1 MTQFRHTDIVH
12 STAEPPHFDL
22 TLDALDGAIDLLT
35 ELESSPQPRGRRG
48 RIDLA
53 SLAYE
58 CAPGARIVMEPGAG
72 TEVFGDEGELRRMVH
87 VLVRQSPGAADDAN
101 PPEVHIRRQDDYV
114 KITVPLGPDRSATT
128 ELERRW
134 LSRMALQLG
143 GQLELEGG
151 VESVLLPANGA
162 AEQREVQQL
171 RQELAEAEQL
181 GAAYARELAQVIS
194 HGMEPKE
201 RPTSR
206 DEQTAHARFDL
217 LVSTVTALV
226 RELKATVE
234 GLRAEVESSGA
245 HVDGSPLATAIG
257 RRVAAIG
264 ELYCEL
270 GRLAECPRDEPAEV
284 VDLGAMLAQIVD
296 RADSCAERH
305 AVRLTVT
312 PGLPVM
318 VQTGRL
324 ALGLLLRSLV
334 RHAVL
339 ATPRDGEVRLS
350 VEAAGD
356 GARVVIADGGP
367 TVPESACADLV
378 CHRVDPTAFGRPPGI
393 ALLVAH
399 TLAAHLG
406 GRLGLRRGTLGAN
419 EVELVL
425 PGLGAGEDLG

>member
-1 MTQFRHTDIVH
+1 MTQFGQTDVVR
-12 STAEPPHFDL
+12 STAEPPHFAL
-22 TLDALDGAIDLLT
+22 TLDALDGAIEGLT

-151 VESVLLPANGA
+151 VESVLLPADGA

-171 RQELAEAEQL
+171 RHELAEAEQL

-194 HGMEPKE
+194 LGLEPE
-201 RPTSR
+201 QRPTSR
-206 DEQTAHARFDL
+206 DERAAHARFDL
-217 LVSTVTALV
+217 LLGTVTALV
-226 RELKATVE
+226 RELKTPVE
-234 GLRAEVESSGA
+234 GLRTDVESSGA
-245 HVDGSPLATAIG
+245 HADSSPLVTAVG
-257 RRVAAIG
+257 RRLAHIG

-270 GRLAECPRDEPAEV
+270 GRLAECPRDEPAELV
-284 VDLGAMLAQIVD
+284 SVNALLAQAVDL
-296 RADSCAERH
+296 ADSCAGRN
-305 AVRLTVT
+305 AVKLTVA
-312 PGLPVM
+312 PGGPVT
-318 VQTGRL
+318 VRTGPL
-324 ALGLLLRSLV
+324 TLGLLLRSLV

-339 ATPRDGEVRLS
+339 ATPRDGEVGLS
-350 VEAAGD
+350 VEAAGE

-367 TVPESACADLV
+367 TVPESASADLV

-406 GRLGLRRGTLGAN
+406 GYLGLRRGTLGAN

-425 PGLGAGEDLG
+425 PGLGADPNLG